1 MSQEVK
7 VPSVGESVSSG
18 ILSTWLK
25 QDGDYVTQGEEIFE
39 LETDKATMAVPAPAN
54 GVLKIAVPKDTEV
67 AIGQV
72 VAHLEEGAAG
82 KVAGGAAAAGESAGS
97 RASAAATAEE
107 LSPAVRR
114 LVADHGLDPAS
125 IAGTGKGG
133 RITKEDVLAAAD
145 RAAAG
150 NAKSSSAPT
159 AGTAAPT
166 AVAQQSAPAASKT
179 PQEGGVRQRRVPMTT
194 LRRRI
199 AENLVHS
206 KQSAAHLTTFNEV
219 DMSAVMEIRKKYR
232 DQFEKKH
239 GVRLGF
245 MSFFIKASQRA
256 LEAFPEANAFV
267 DGTDILYNDYYNIG
281 VASSTERGLITPVVR
296 DADRKS
302 FADIEREIVSF
313 TTRAKEK
320 KLSPDELLGG
330 TFTISNGGVFG
341 SMLSTPIPN
350 PPQSTIL
357 GMHAIQDRPMAVD
370 GQVVIRPMMYLALT
384 YDHRILDGREAIGF
398 LVKIK
403 NLIEDPAQLMLDL

>member
-18 ILSTWLK
+18 ILAVWLK

-72 VAHLEEGAAG
+72 VAHLEEGAAA
-82 KVAGGAAAAGESAGS
+82 KPAGDAANGGQPAGTTAVAAAV
-97 RASAAATAEE
+97 AEE

-114 LVADHGLDPAS
+114 LVADRGVDPAS

-145 RAAAG
+145 RAPSGA
-150 NAKSSSAPT
+150 AKST
-159 AGTAAPT
+159 ATPGPGATATGAKQP
-166 AVAQQSAPAASKT
+166 AQSAPKS
-179 PQEGGVRQRRVPMTT
+179 PQDGEATQRRVPMTT

-281 VASSTERGLITPVVR
+281 VASSTERGLITPVIR

>member
-18 ILSTWLK
+18 ILAVWLK

-82 KVAGGAAAAGESAGS
+82 KTAGDAATGVQAGGTRAAAAAV
-97 RASAAATAEE
+97 AEE

-114 LVADHGLDPAS
+114 LVADRGLDPAS

-145 RAAAG
+145 RAPSGA
-150 NAKSSSAPT
+150 AKSTVTPG
-159 AGTAAPT
+159 AGAAATAAKQPAQT
-166 AVAQQSAPAASKT
+166 APKSPQDGGAA
-179 PQEGGVRQRRVPMTT
+179 QRRVPMTT

-281 VASSTERGLITPVVR
+281 VASSTERGLITPVIR

-403 NLIEDPAQLMLDL
+403 NLLEDPAQLMLDL